1 MKCTSCGHRVVEFE
15 GKLYHKGL
23 FEPMSVICD
32 KKAGY
37 YRDWCMKGT
46 CSCQRANAGGGS

>member
-37 YRDWCMKGT
+37 YRDWCMKGP